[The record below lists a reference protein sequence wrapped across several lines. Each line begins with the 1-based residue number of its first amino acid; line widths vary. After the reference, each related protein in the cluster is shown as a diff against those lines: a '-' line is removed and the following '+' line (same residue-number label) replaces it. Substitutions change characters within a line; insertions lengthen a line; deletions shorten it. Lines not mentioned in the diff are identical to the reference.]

1 MSTENDGAS
10 DGLDTRALIWQA
22 MGEADIHRRYYLMR
36 RDRMRFWNVLCLVS
50 SWMIG
55 LTGVM
60 LSIGIPG
67 EIDVKWAVAAVIL
80 AASITSLRDVLG
92 LPDRIAEA
100 RSVVIMANEEYDE
113 MRLLWETGGQYRP
126 ATELEAFRRISR
138 ASNFINE
145 AVKPDILEKARKASV
160 SYHAQVEPPDHR
172 SIIAPTGTS
181 AGTGHS
187 S

>member
-1 MSTENDGAS
+1 MSTGDNGVS
-10 DGLDTRALIWQA
+10 DRLDTRKLIWQA

-36 RDRMRFWNVLCLVS
+36 RDTLRFWNVVCLVT

-60 LSIGIPG
+60 LSIGIAG
-67 EIDVKWAVAAVIL
+67 EIDVKWAIAAVIL
-80 AASITSLRDVLG
+80 AASITSLRDVVG

-145 AVKPDILEKARKASV
+145 AVKPKILEKAREASV
-160 SYHAQVEPPDHR
+160 SYHEQVEAPDHR
-172 SIIAPTGTS
+172 SIVAPTGTT
-181 AGTGHS
+181 A
-187 S
+187 